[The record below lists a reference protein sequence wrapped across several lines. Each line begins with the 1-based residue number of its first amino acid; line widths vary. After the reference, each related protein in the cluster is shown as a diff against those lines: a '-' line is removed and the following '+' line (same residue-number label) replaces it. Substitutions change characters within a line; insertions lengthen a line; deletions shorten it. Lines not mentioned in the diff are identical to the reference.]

1 MSTNSREAVLQ
12 AARRRAQAHGYN
24 GLNFR
29 DLAAEVGVKSA
40 SLYYYFP
47 SKADL
52 GAAVARR
59 YWEDS
64 AAELE
69 ALGRDTP
76 DPKECLSRYPDLFR
90 RSLASDN
97 RMCLCSFMAAEHD
110 DLPPAV
116 MAEVDRFADVNI
128 GWLAQRLGETGLPPQ
143 AALDRAGGIF
153 AAIAGAQLMA
163 RGRADIE
170 LYDRLIQNY
179 REAGLLPPHADRP

>member
-1 MSTNSREAVLQ
+1 MSANSREAVLQ

-29 DLAAEVGVKSA
+29 DLAAEVGIKSA

-64 AAELE
+64 EAELE
-69 ALGRDTP
+69 ALSRDTS
-76 DPKECLSRYPDLFR
+76 DPTECLFRYPDLFR

-97 RMCLCSFMAAEHD
+97 RICLCSFMAAEYD

-116 MAEVDRFADVNI
+116 TAEVGRFADVNI
-128 GWLAQRLGETGLPPQ
+128 SWLAKRLAETGLSPQ
-143 AALDRAGGIF
+143 VALDRAGGIF

-163 RGRADIE
+163 RGRADID
-170 LYDRLIQNY
+170 LFDRLIQGY
-179 REAGLLPPHADRP
+179 REAGLLPLGADRL

>member
-1 MSTNSREAVLQ
+1 MSPNSREAVMQ

-29 DLAAEVGVKSA
+29 DLAAEVGIKSA

-52 GAAVARR
+52 GVAVARR

-69 ALGRDTP
+69 ALSRDTP
-76 DPKECLSRYPDLFR
+76 DPMKCLSRYPDLFR

-97 RMCLCSFMAAEHD
+97 RICLCSFMAAEYD
-110 DLPPAV
+110 DLPTAV
-116 MAEVDRFADVNI
+116 MAEVGRFADVNI
-128 GWLAQRLGETGLPPQ
+128 NWLAKRLAETGLSPQ
-143 AALDRAGGIF
+143 AALDRASGIF

-163 RGRADIE
+163 RGRADID
-170 LYDRLIQNY
+170 LFDRLIQGY
-179 REAGLLPPHADRP
+179 CEAGLLPLHADRP